1 MTHPTPYPQP
11 KPLNQPK
18 FGSAMTVLSGM
29 ITPEAL
35 RQFAQD
41 TAGVWLPKAPV
52 SLLRNT
58 QEGNDNPSA
67 QKLNKIQFF
76 EDTFLEFFEDGAFY
90 FTIPVV
96 GTVMGA
102 LISKLHGGVDYKE
115 IGKSWKDLSVKDV
128 SRDLVS
134 TRLLGA
140 KSGAIIGALGSAFAF
155 EYMVQHWK
163 NLITAKK
170 FHTTNFTGVAG
181 LESSRTKIAPGEDD
195 PVAKASKRGKQV
207 GAFWLASLGVALAT
221 PTLVTK
227 WAKNESLHQIPKILR
242 YLNFGSS
249 EKSLFDTHKGF
260 QGLLV
265 MVGLASYLD
274 AARDKLE
281 FKEQAT
287 RLSVVIPYLLFG
299 QAVAGNLL
307 AKGLERIPFYK
318 DTKGNRVSMQELNL
332 DMLDLGNEKS
342 MLKAMWKKG
351 TTPESVLR
359 LDLSKTKNAFAES
372 VKKLQL
378 ENRISSETAQKMIK
392 LHGPGMY
399 IGSLALGAAVCGI
412 GINLIAYHQTNQR
425 HKKQLAARIG
435 NHPNPSIQSQ
445 QGQTVFQSYGGF
457 AAQGKPL
464 EDSATAAAN
473 VVPRL
478 QTPFQGARLS
488 GNPYGYGQ
496 WRV

>member
-1 MTHPTPYPQP
+1 M
-11 KPLNQPK
+11 
-18 FGSAMTVLSGM
+18 SVVSGM

-41 TAGVWLPKAPV
+41 TVGVWLPKAPV
-52 SLLRNT
+52 SLLRNAQGDKENT
-58 QEGNDNPSA
+58 SA
-67 QKLNKIQFF
+67 QKVNKIQFF
-76 EDTFLEFFEDGAFY
+76 EDTFLEFVEDGAFY

-96 GTVMGA
+96 GTAMGA
-102 LISKLHGGVDYKE
+102 LIAKLQGLDYKE
-115 IGKSWKDLSVKDV
+115 IGRSWKDLGVKNV
-128 SRDLVS
+128 SSDLVK

-140 KSGAIIGALGSAFAF
+140 KSGAVVGALGSAFAF

-163 NLITAKK
+163 NVITAKK

-181 LESSRTKIAPGEDD
+181 LESSRTQIAPGEDD

-207 GAFWLASLGVALAT
+207 GAFWLASIGAGLAM
-221 PTLVTK
+221 PKLVTTLL
-227 WAKNESLHQIPKILR
+227 KNKTQYTIPKALR
-242 YLNFGSS
+242 YLNFDSS
-249 EKSLFDTHKGF
+249 GNSLFDTHKGF

-307 AKGLERIPFYK
+307 AKGLARVPFYK
-318 DTKGNRVSMQELNL
+318 DTQGKRVSMNKLNL
-332 DMLDLGNEKS
+332 DMLDLGGEKS

-351 TTPESVLR
+351 TTPESVLK
-359 LDLSKTKNAFAES
+359 LDLSKGKNAFAQGVE
-372 VKKLQL
+372 KLQL
-378 ENRISSETAQKMIK
+378 EKIISAKTAKKMIK

-399 IGSLALGAAVCGI
+399 VGSLALGAAVCGV
-412 GINLIAYHQTNQR
+412 GINLIAYQQTKSRFN
-425 HKKQLAARIG
+425 KGEAEKQKLRQIQ
-435 NHPNPSIQSQ
+435 PSQPQ

-464 EDSATAAAN
+464 EDPATAAAIA
-473 VVPRL
+473 PRV
-478 QTPFQGARLS
+478 QAPFQGARVS
-488 GNPYGYGQ
+488 VNPYGYGQ
-496 WRV
+496 WRI